1 MIFIIIISNQSM
13 VTKQKYYKKTLTV
26 ELTKSKLKMCIKTF
40 EKYR

>member
-1 MIFIIIISNQSM
+1 M

-26 ELTKSKLKMCIKTF
+26 ELTKSKLEMCIKTS